1 MVLGT
6 AAAYVRN
13 STSIIADKAMAN
25 AWNCQ
30 RSDHRHQCAPVV
42 TPNTGGSGEADQR
55 GKEYVAKISPLS
67 FCDVSSTRRLMSSI
81 PLRRLG
87 VSRLARAD

>member
-30 RSDHRHQCAPVV
+30 RSDHRHQCAPV
-42 TPNTGGSGEADQR
+42 
-55 GKEYVAKISPLS
+55 
-67 FCDVSSTRRLMSSI
+67 
-81 PLRRLG
+81 
-87 VSRLARAD
+87 